1 MKRQIEI
8 ECPYGYK
15 SIYNAKT
22 CNVEIVP
29 ENIKTEKYNF

>member
-8 ECPYGYK
+8 ECPDGYK

-22 CNVEIVP
+22 GNVEIVP